1 MSRSARAFT
10 FPTTKAQI
18 KRLIAAARET
28 RCAKLWWLA
37 VDGTKIE
44 IKLTQDSEPPDE
56 RDPWDKALGHED
68 Q

>member
-18 KRLIAAARET
+18 KRVIDAARET
-28 RCAKLWWLA
+28 HCSKILWVA
-37 VDGTKIE
+37 NDATKIE

-56 RDPWDKALGHED
+56 RDPWDKALDHED
-68 Q
+68 H

>member
-1 MSRSARAFT
+1 MTRSARAFT
-10 FPTTKAQI
+10 FPSTKAQI

-44 IKLTQDSEPPDE
+44 ISLTEESAEPANEDN
-56 RDPWDKALGHED
+56 PWDKWGQA
-68 Q
+68 